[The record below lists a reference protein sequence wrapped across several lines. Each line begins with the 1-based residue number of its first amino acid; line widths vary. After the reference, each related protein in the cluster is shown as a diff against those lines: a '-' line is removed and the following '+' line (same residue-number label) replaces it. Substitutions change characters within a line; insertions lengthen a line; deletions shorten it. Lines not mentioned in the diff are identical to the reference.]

1 MLSTSLKLFLES
13 ERCTIC
19 SDQAAD
25 DVLSPACCSGRC
37 DTLQVATCLHE
48 SNSECCTFRSFWVL
62 LHTPTFTHKRFYTQT
77 LLHTDA
83 FTQTLLHTDVL
94 HKEAFTHRSF
104 HTQRLLHTEAFT
116 YTDFYTQ
123 KLLHADPF
131 THRDVYAHTQAFTHK
146 LLHTQRLLHTDAFT
160 HRHFYTETLLRTN
173 TFTHRDFY
181 TQRLLH
187 TETFTHRRFY
197 TQTLLHTDAFTHGCF
212 YTHTHLL
219 RTGIANLM
227 WNASYVQKTLQLTW
241 QERVDDTIRERSK
254 SNPSL
259 VTARSNWSIWT
270 KSFSLYWQQRNTDC
284 DNSALKREA
293 LQKIDMPFLGVAGS
307 QNCKSWSHSAVWQ
320 RKRNRQRI
328 NNAQLM
334 NRNRRSTVLTIAGT

>member
-1 MLSTSLKLFLES
+1 MTSWAPRAAVADATHCKLQPVFTNRILS
-13 ERCTIC
+13 
-19 SDQAAD
+19 AAHF
-25 DVLSPACCSGRC
+25 G
-37 DTLQVATCLHE
+37 H
-48 SNSECCTFRSFWVL
+48 SECFYTHRL
-62 LHTPTFTHKRFYTQT
+62 LHTNAFTHRHFYTQT
-77 LLHTDA
+77 LLHRH
-83 FTQTLLHTDVL
+83 FYTQTFYT
-94 HKEAFTHRSF
+94 K
-104 HTQRLLHTEAFT
+104 RLLHTEAFT
-116 YTDFYTQ
+116 HRGFYTQ
-123 KLLHADPF
+123 KLLHTQTF
-131 THRDVYAHTQAFTHK
+131 THRSFYTQTLLHIETFMHTHTGFYTQK

-160 HRHFYTETLLRTN
+160 HRHFYTETLLRRN